1 MTLNNSYK
9 VFLSNLFLSF
19 SNFILFKFLAVQY
32 GGEGVALFSQY
43 LNIILLLIMLTSLGF
58 ENGFVRYT
66 AEFRD
71 NNQQLNTLM
80 SSIFSLNL
88 FMSIVL
94 ISTILIFKDFLL
106 NSLYLDGSKSFLII
120 ICLTLPI
127 LSILNSSKS
136 IINGLEK
143 YNLLSAIIFSGGLIS
158 IFLVYLSYTNS
169 NLSLQPFIFLY
180 QLIICI
186 PIFLLF
192 VFFFKE
198 VKTSRPSLL
207 YLKKMISYGLMGVL
221 ASLITISSLV
231 IFRFFFISNYSL
243 DTAGYFDGYF
253 RLSSF
258 ATGIITGVA
267 STLILPRISR
277 STGSERASM
286 IIKTFY
292 AFVAGMILIQ
302 AFIYIFRDFII
313 EILFT
318 EDFII
323 SERAMV
329 IFLLQDFVRLIG
341 WPFLFFF
348 IATGK
353 AFTYMWIEVATFLVR
368 IIVGYFLIPSS
379 GILGGMLA
387 LLISSIAF
395 LTLSFFAFM
404 KHKTR

>member
-9 VFLSNLFLSF
+9 VFLSNLFLSL

-71 NNQQLNTLM
+71 NYQQLNTLL

-88 FMSIVL
+88 LMSIVL
-94 ISTILIFKDFLL
+94 ISTILIFKDLFL

-120 ICLTLPI
+120 ISLTLPI

-143 YNLLSAIIFSGGLIS
+143 YNLLSAIIFSGGLVS
-158 IFLVYLSYTNS
+158 IFLVWLSYSNS
-169 NLSLQPFIFLY
+169 NLSLHHFIFLY

-192 VFFFKE
+192 TFFFKE
-198 VKTSRPSLL
+198 LKTSRPRLL
-207 YLKKMISYGLMGVL
+207 YLKKMISYGLMGL
-221 ASLITISSLV
+221 IASLITISSLV

-277 STGSERASM
+277 SNSSERVDI

-292 AFVAGMILIQ
+292 ALVVGMIIIQ
-302 AFIYIFRDFII
+302 TFIYVFRDLII

-323 SERAMV
+323 SESAMV

-353 AFTYMWIEVATFLVR
+353 AITYMWIEVATFLVR
-368 IIVGYFLIPSS
+368 ITVGYFLIPSG
-379 GILGGMLA
+379 GILGGMFA
-387 LLISSIAF
+387 LLISSIVF
-395 LTLSFFAFM
+395 LILGFFAFM
-404 KHKTR
+404 KYKTR